1 MFDWDEVNF
10 AECAREMIISKNYA
24 EVQLN
29 YRPFWEKPPLFIW
42 MQAASMN
49 VFGVNEFAARLPNA
63 LCSIF
68 TLLSLFIIGKKFHSQ
83 KFGIIWCLLYTATLL
98 PHLYFKSGLIDPW
111 FNLFIFISVYNCIQ
125 FINNPNGKQQLLN
138 ALFGGVCLGL
148 AVLTKGYAALV
159 IVALLF
165 LVYFILSKS
174 LLLLKTKSLW
184 LFIITTLLVSG
195 SWFLVEFLRGN
206 QNVIK
211 EFITYQIRL
220 FKTEDAG
227 HGGPFIYHFIVLL
240 LGCFPASLIF
250 IASYSKKE
258 GLTPYQLLFKKIML
272 ILFWVV
278 IILFSIVK
286 TKIVHYSSLCYFPI
300 TFVSAMGLTLFFNQ
314 LKLTSYLKVIYW
326 AISFLISALFVV
338 VGFFNLFKDKLIN
351 SNLID
356 DVFAKENLKANVNW
370 TGVEWIV
377 GVIFFVGSLL
387 LFMAITKQ
395 KNKLMYYS
403 LVCYVL
409 FIYFAIILVIPKVE
423 QYTQHAAIEFY
434 KNCSTKKCYVE
445 THRFKSYAYLF
456 YSNRLPSDYT
466 NPNQLKDIEEF
477 LIGNEKLGHSRY
489 SSFANAN
496 AEWMK
501 NGKIDRPV
509 YIVTK
514 TQDEK
519 EMFTNLTFKK
529 LYSKNGFSFFERRP

>member
-1 MFDWDEVNF
+1 
-10 AECAREMIISKNYA
+10 MIISKNYA

-49 VFGVNEFAARLPNA
+49 IFGINEFAARLPNA

-68 TLLSLFIIGKKFHSQ
+68 TLLTLFIIGKKIHSQ

-111 FNLFIFISVYNCIQ
+111 FNLFIFISIYNCIQ
-125 FINNPNGKQQLLN
+125 FINNPNDKQQLLN
-138 ALFGGVCLGL
+138 ALFAGVFLGL

-159 IVALLF
+159 IVALVF

-184 LFIITTLLVSG
+184 LFIITTILVSA

-227 HGGPFIYHFIVLL
+227 HGGPFIYHFVVLL

-250 IASYSKKE
+250 IISYLKKE

-326 AISFLISALFVV
+326 AISLLISTLFLA

-370 TGVEWIV
+370 TGLEWIV

-395 KNKLMYYS
+395 KIKLMYYS

-423 QYTQHAAIEFY
+423 QYTQHAAIAFY
-434 KNCSTKKCYVE
+434 KTCATKKCYVE

-477 LIGNEKLGHSRY
+477 LIGNEKIGHSRY

-496 AEWMK
+496 VEWMK

-509 YIVTK
+509 YIIAK
-514 TQDEK
+514 IQDEK
-519 EMFTNLTFKK
+519 EMFTNLKFKK
-529 LYSKNGFSFFERRP
+529 LYSKNGFSFFERTP